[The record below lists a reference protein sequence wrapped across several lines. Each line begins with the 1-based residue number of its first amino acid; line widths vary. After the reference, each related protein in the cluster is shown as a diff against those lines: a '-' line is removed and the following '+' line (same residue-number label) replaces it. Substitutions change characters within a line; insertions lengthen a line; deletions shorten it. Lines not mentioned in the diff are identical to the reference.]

1 MRETD
6 KEQISALLD
15 GELPEHE
22 AARCLDR
29 LTRDPDLR
37 SAWGRYHLIGDALR
51 GEPLGLPGGGLAE
64 RVSAALEREPAI
76 LAAPAR
82 RASKNRGR
90 PEWLRPLAGA
100 AIAASVAVVT
110 LISYPYLVGDASK
123 APASAVTV
131 VKATTAPPPLAVR
144 YADHAGTRWKNL
156 QRPEVESRLNRYLV
170 DHNEYA
176 APAGMTGVLPYASFV
191 SYDENR

>member
-51 GEPLGLPGGGLAE
+51 GEPLGLPGGGLAG
-64 RVSAALEREPAI
+64 RVSAALEREPALPFQI
-76 LAAPAR
+76 RISLFVSR
-82 RASKNRGR
+82 QYGFQ
-90 PEWLRPLAGA
+90 
-100 AIAASVAVVT
+100 VVD
-110 LISYPYLVGDASK
+110 VCG
-123 APASAVTV
+123 
-131 VKATTAPPPLAVR
+131 
-144 YADHAGTRWKNL
+144 GKNL
-156 QRPEVESRLNRYLV
+156 YINGRSQADRL
-170 DHNEYA
+170 A
-176 APAGMTGVLPYASFV
+176 
-191 SYDENR
+191 

>member
-1 MRETD
+1 MKETD
-6 KEQISALLD
+6 KERISALLD
-15 GELPEHE
+15 GELPEGE
-22 AARCLDR
+22 AAGCLDR
-29 LTRDPDLR
+29 LTRDADLR

-51 GEPLGLPGGGLAE
+51 GEPLSLPVGGLAE

-82 RASKNRGR
+82 RASKPKGR

-110 LISYPYLVGDASK
+110 LVSYPYLVGDGQ
-123 APASAVTV
+123 APTSAAV
-131 VKATTAPPPLAVR
+131 VKATAAPPPLAVR
-144 YADHAGTRWKNL
+144 YANHAGTHWKNR